1 MSPIGRHRWL
11 HVSCGG
17 STTLNSNTFRLAALA
32 VAAAPVAL
40 LVAAPAQAATATT
53 TTTGGG
59 RASAVVLR
67 TALDVSLLNK
77 TVDVPLRATLNEV
90 HAPAD
95 AKETALSVRL
105 DGVDGGR
112 PVSVLAADVATAK
125 ATADKHRAEGYSNVA
140 KARVH
145 VPGLPV
151 LSLIEVEKVTSKA
164 VCEVGR
170 KPVAES
176 NVLGHVSVLGKRID
190 LTAGGTTQVKVPAV
204 GEVTLDL
211 SKTHTTSRT
220 AAATALQLKVSVN
233 PLKLNVADVRGEIT
247 LAEATCETPKSTGPG
262 NGDNGGTSNGG
273 TSNGGT
279 SNGGSSDGGSSN
291 GGSSNGGSSGGGST
305 DGGSTDGGSTS
316 GGSGDGG
323 NGGSGGNSD
332 GGVKPQ
338 TGTGNE
344 PAVDSNLAETGSSSA
359 TPYIAGGA
367 AVLLAAGAGA
377 VVVARRRAQG

>member
-40 LVAAPAQAATATT
+40 LVAAPAQAASAAT

-59 RASAVVLR
+59 KASAVVLR

-77 TVDVPLRATLNEV
+77 TVDVPLKATLNEV
-90 HAPAD
+90 QAPAG
-95 AKETALSVRL
+95 AKKTALSVRL
-105 DGVDGGR
+105 DGVEGGR
-112 PVSVLAADVATAK
+112 PVSVLAADVATAN

-145 VPGLPV
+145 VPGLPL
-151 LSLIEVEKVTSKA
+151 LSLIEVEKVTSRA

-190 LTAGGTTQVKVPAV
+190 LTAGGTTRVAVPAV

-233 PLKLNVADVRGEIT
+233 PLKLNVADVQGEIT
-247 LAEATCETPKSTGPG
+247 LAEATCETPKATGPDG
-262 NGDNGGTSNGG
+262 GDNGGT
-273 TSNGGT
+273 
-279 SNGGSSDGGSSN
+279 SN
-291 GGSSNGGSSGGGST
+291 GGSSNGGSSTGGSST
-305 DGGSTDGGSTS
+305 GGSSDGGSTGGGSNGGGS
-316 GGSGDGG
+316 GNGGSSGGGSGDGG
-323 NGGSGGNSD
+323 NSGSGG

-344 PAVDSNLAETGSSSA
+344 PAAGSNLAETGSSST
-359 TPYIAGGA
+359 TPYLAGGA

-377 VVVARRRAQG
+377 VVVARRRARS